1 MIPEKRLVIRT
12 KNHHAIIFI
21 VLISSIIYFAVHSF
35 LLVQKM
41 KSNTLLKIAVMV
53 LVPLLV
59 VSLYYNAVLIGN
71 KSNTTPY
78 TPTIPGR
85 NDMIVSGI
93 SASSLGLWDQGYSLT
108 ENTIIVSGSGT
119 AYAEPNVTVI
129 NVRITTENPLKTAS
143 EAYEYVV
150 SKASQLVNALKDMNG
165 VIELKTVNLG
175 LQPVYDYSGSTRIF
189 RGYNAY
195 YQLMVTASLSEAGR
209 IIAAIV
215 ENGGNV
221 IDSIYL
227 TYPKQVVG
235 KAYEQ
240 ALEKALENAKE
251 KAETIAQ
258 KLGVKITSVRAV
270 SLVSIQSYQPVQYN
284 RVYYEAAVAT
294 ANLPSAPIET
304 GEQPVAT
311 ANVIVVFNIES

>member
-1 MIPEKRLVIRT
+1 
-12 KNHHAIIFI
+12 
-21 VLISSIIYFAVHSF
+21 
-35 LLVQKM
+35 M
-41 KSNTLLKIAVMV
+41 KSSTILKIAVLL

-59 VSLYYNAVLIGN
+59 VSLYYN
-71 KSNTTPY
+71 Y
-78 TPTIPGR
+78 TLSRIDNNVQQPPITIPSGYK
-85 NDMIVSGI
+85 DIVASGLG
-93 SASSLGLWDQGYSLT
+93 SSSLGLWGQDYGLA
-108 ENTIIVSGSGT
+108 ENTIVVSGTGT
-119 AYAEPNVTVI
+119 VYAEPNVTVI
-129 NVRITTENPLKTAS
+129 NIRITTETPMKTAS

-150 SKASQLVNALKDMNG
+150 SKASQLVNALKNMSG
-165 VIELKTVNLG
+165 VIELKTVNFG

-195 YQLMVTASLSEAGR
+195 YQLIVTASLSEAGR
-209 IIAAIV
+209 IIAAVV

-227 TYPKQVVG
+227 TYPKQVIG

-240 ALEKALENAKE
+240 ALEKAIESARE
-251 KAETIAQ
+251 KAETIAG
-258 KLGVKITSVRAV
+258 KLGVKITGVRAV

-284 RVYYEAAVAT
+284 RLYYEAAVAT
-294 ANLPSAPIET
+294 ANLPSTPIET